1 MTEKQQEKTCY
12 TCRHLRLKDLKIYV
26 IGICL
31 RTCEI
36 KQPCNSCDKWE
47 EEKEERDFY
56 AC

>member
-1 MTEKQQEKTCY
+1 MNETKDQEKTCR
-12 TCRHLRLKDLKIYV
+12 TCEYLRIKDYV
-26 IGICL
+26 YGICL

>member
-1 MTEKQQEKTCY
+1 MEKQQEKTCR
-12 TCRHLRLKDLKIYV
+12 TCRHLRIKDYV

-36 KQPCNSCDKWE
+36 KQPYNSCDKWE
-47 EEKEERDFY
+47 KEKEREKRDFY